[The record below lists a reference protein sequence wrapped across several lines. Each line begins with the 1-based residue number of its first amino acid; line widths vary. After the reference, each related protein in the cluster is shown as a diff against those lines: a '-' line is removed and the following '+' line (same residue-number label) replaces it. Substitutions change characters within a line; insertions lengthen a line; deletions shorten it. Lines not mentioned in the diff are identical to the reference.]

1 MTAPPAGSAG
11 SGGTGSIHN
20 GDNSSGGGCVLEAAP
35 TGTGLAGLLTAAA
48 GPGERYAG
56 LDDAALAGAV
66 RRWADEESW
75 CHGRMLAAVREMIR
89 RRPLAGHEA
98 KAPGGIPSAW
108 QATLGDE
115 VALVLRSGQGTADK
129 LLALAWALEVRLP
142 LTAAA
147 LDAGILNP
155 SLARMIASETSVLSD
170 ADARAAEAAVAGWWA
185 GKTWP
190 QLRRR
195 LAAAVINTDPDGA
208 EKRREES
215 QRQAQVRMWQDRTG
229 TCGLSASGLPADRAL
244 MADRAVQARARA
256 YKKWGI
262 GEPMHLLR
270 VRAFLD
276 LLTQTD
282 SRADFEKTAPAAS
295 VTPDTDTPDSDVPD
309 SDSQDSDSPDSDSQD
324 ADGTDDADAR
334 DDGLAGSWDDDEDG
348 NGEDGEDEDGD
359 GGGPDG
365 GGNGPDDGDGDGP
378 AGPGP
383 SSLGLPANLD
393 LTIPL
398 ADLLGLA
405 RRAGEA
411 RNLGTIDPGTA
422 TGLALAAARDP
433 RTAIGIIITDPQ
445 GHAIGYARA
454 RKRRT
459 WAAPPPG
466 PGPQGTLWAEPD
478 QPRPDSSTVTFTPA
492 GPPPARGYGDQ
503 AGYGSWVLRIGDLEL
518 ALTID
523 PIPGGDCDHR
533 YETKGYRPGPR
544 LRRLVQ
550 VRDGECVMPVCSR
563 HPKGT
568 DFEHAI
574 PWPAGPTCTCNGG
587 CRCRHDHLVK
597 QTKGW
602 SVKQFPGGIHQWTTP
617 SGRTYRKGPREYPI

>member
-1 MTAPPAGSAG
+1 MTAPPAGS
-11 SGGTGSIHN
+11 GGTRNNGNQDNHGS
-20 GDNSSGGGCVLEAAP
+20 SAGCALQSAP
-35 TGTGLAGLLTAAA
+35 TGTGLAALLTAAA

-147 LDAGILNP
+147 LDAGILNA
-155 SLARMIASETSVLSD
+155 SLARMIAAETSVLSD
-170 ADARAAEAAVAGWWA
+170 ADAREAEAAVAGWWA

-190 QLRRR
+190 QLRKK
-195 LAAAVINTDPDGA
+195 LAAAVINIDPDGA
-208 EKRREES
+208 AKRREES

-229 TCGLSASGLPADRAL
+229 TCGLSATGLPTDRAL

-309 SDSQDSDSPDSDSQD
+309 TDTPDSDSPDSDSPDSDSQD

-334 DDGLAGSWDDDEDG
+334 DDGLAGSWDDD
-348 NGEDGEDEDGD
+348 EDEDGD

-411 RNLGTIDPGTA
+411 RNLGTIDPDTA
-422 TGLALAAARDP
+422 GDLAAAAAKDP
-433 RTAIGIIITDPQ
+433 RTRIGIIITDPD
-445 GHAIGYARA
+445 GHAIGYAR
-454 RKRRT
+454 
-459 WAAPPPG
+459 
-466 PGPQGTLWAEPD
+466 
-478 QPRPDSSTVTFTPA
+478 
-492 GPPPARGYGDQ
+492 
-503 AGYGSWVLRIGDLEL
+503 
-518 ALTID
+518 
-523 PIPGGDCDHR
+523 
-533 YETKGYRPGPR
+533 
-544 LRRLVQ
+544 
-550 VRDGECVMPVCSR
+550 
-563 HPKGT
+563 
-568 DFEHAI
+568 
-574 PWPAGPTCTCNGG
+574 
-587 CRCRHDHLVK
+587 
-597 QTKGW
+597 
-602 SVKQFPGGIHQWTTP
+602 
-617 SGRTYRKGPREYPI
+617 GR